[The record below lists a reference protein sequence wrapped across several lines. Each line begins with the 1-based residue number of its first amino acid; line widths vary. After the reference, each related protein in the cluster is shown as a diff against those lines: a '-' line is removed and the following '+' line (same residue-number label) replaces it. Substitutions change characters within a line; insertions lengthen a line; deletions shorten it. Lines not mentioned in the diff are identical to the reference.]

1 MLDIITAR
9 LAAVDAQDVGLI
21 HQVVMQ
27 ALTQAAAEAEAHITT
42 PIIMAGMVA
51 QALLFL
57 NMQQITVSH

>member
-1 MLDIITAR
+1 VRDIITAR
-9 LAAVDAQDVGLI
+9 LAAGDAQDVGLI

-27 ALTQAAAEAEAHITT
+27 ALIQAAAAAEAHITT
-42 PIIMAGMVA
+42 PIIMAVMVA